1 MLPLLHGHHQIAFL
15 GALDP
20 CALIMLTLTQ
30 SGSHV
35 HCEKR
40 VVSGRASEGPLCLV
54 MCSLSTDP
62 VASHRICK
70 FKEKFKCKAQMNF
83 ASHPHSQEE

>member
-70 FKEKFKCKAQMNF
+70 FKEKF
-83 ASHPHSQEE
+83 